1 MRIKMSVVVITALF
15 LMAAVPT
22 FGADVTGTWEG
33 EMAMPKMQSGPGG
46 GGPGGGGPGGGMG
59 PQGPMKFTFDLKAD
73 GNKLSGSVKGL
84 RGNENEFTDGTID
97 GDKLS
102 FSYKTQG
109 FGGNEITIKWDGTLS
124 GEEITFT
131 MGVEGG
137 MGGPPGGGE
146 RPPMKVVA
154 KRVK

>member
-1 MRIKMSVVVITALF
+1 MRIKMTVVAISALF
-15 LMAAVPT
+15 LMAAVPA

-33 EMAMPKMQSGPGG
+33 EMAMPKMQ

-59 PQGPMKFTFDLKAD
+59 PQGPMKFTFNLKAD
-73 GNKLSGSVKGL
+73 GNKLSGSVKGPF
-84 RGNENEFTDGTID
+84 GPANEFTDGKMD
-97 GDKLS
+97 GNKLS

-109 FGGNEITIKWDGTLS
+109 FQGNEMTIKWDGTLS

-131 MGVEGG
+131 MGFEGG
-137 MGGPPGGGE
+137 MGGPPGGGGM
-146 RPPMKVVA
+146 PPMKVVA

>member
-1 MRIKMSVVVITALF
+1 MRIKMFVVAISALF
-15 LMAAVPT
+15 LMVSLPA

-33 EMAMPKMQSGPGG
+33 EMAMPKMQ

-73 GNKLSGSVKGL
+73 GNKLSGSVKGP

>member
-1 MRIKMSVVVITALF
+1 MMRKKMSVVAISALF
-15 LMAAVPT
+15 LMVAVPA

-33 EMAMPKMQSGPGG
+33 EMAMPKMQ
-46 GGPGGGGPGGGMG
+46 GGPGGGPGGGMG
-59 PQGPMKFTFDLKAD
+59 PQGPMKFTFNLKAD
-73 GNKLSGSVKGL
+73 GDKLSGSVKGPM
-84 RGNENEFTDGTID
+84 GNENEFTDGKMD

-137 MGGPPGGGE
+137 MGPPGGGE
-146 RPPMKVVA
+146 RPPMKVVV
-154 KRVK
+154 KRVQ